1 MSDTAWALTP
11 IWQLPTLPG
20 VLEYCRATCGEAV
33 PSLGK
38 PVSSTTHTSGRT
50 ARTARRA
57 SRARTCPTG
66 QVEDVVNCCNC

>member
-1 MSDTAWALTP
+1 MDTDTDLP
-11 IWQLPTLPG
+11 IADPPQSPG
-20 VLEYCRATCGEAV
+20 VLPGHPADAF

-38 PVSSTTHTSGRT
+38 PVSSTTHTCGRTART

-57 SRARTCPTG
+57 RRARTSSTA